1 MFLKSL
7 KVVIVTAILWS
18 AKMDGTCDGKPIVDD
33 PLPNRLILCKSHT
46 HFAQIN
52 HCAKIP

>member
-1 MFLKSL
+1 MFL